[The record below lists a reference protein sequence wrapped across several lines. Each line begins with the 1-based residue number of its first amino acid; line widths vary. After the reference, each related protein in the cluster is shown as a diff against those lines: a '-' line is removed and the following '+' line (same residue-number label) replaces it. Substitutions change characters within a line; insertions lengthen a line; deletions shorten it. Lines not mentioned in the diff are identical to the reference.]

1 MASKPQTTRYEEL
14 KEQEPDWEYTPPK
27 FTINLSLPPENRY
40 DHVSSSP
47 AMKEA
52 ILKAD
57 IDNLFDSII
66 EMEFL
71 PFIPFGSG
79 PGSAFLAKAAKR
91 TIRGLARIAIGRVYT
106 DEETAEL
113 KGISRGTGIPMFLLV
128 CFNVLLDLLLG
139 CTSGGVLFDG
149 GMAPDD
155 AGLDEG
161 VTREVGAEAG
171 YSSGRF
177 RQTAYRRAKQQA
189 QAEPSPRGT
198 AKAQDKRR
206 IAHFRTLDWGM
217 NPLRHLVVELEFVR
231 HEGGPVIART
241 VGYFGYVGVL
251 TGVRQ
256 GLSLSLNHRAT
267 HDRSTWWKKFS
278 FRWNQLMVLLGR
290 RPSISSTLRF
300 ILLNGHQYPDQTRQN
315 QDTRKVQR
323 CKAWQFLDLA
333 QPRIEVVREE
343 SEAHK
348 LVSVTE
354 TGLENTL
361 DMESII
367 TALPMSPSTS
377 VYLIFCTPEEAHS
390 LEIDNKQ
397 IVSVQS
403 SATFLATT
411 NHDMADESSPTP
423 TNGNPTATAPT
434 QAAAI
439 CGMEEILAESM
450 DRKKAAKRAYL
461 TARRSQNSRTGGIG
475 DSRNSGWPGL
485 SLDKIVGIL
494 NYKDIVERDV
504 THYAVVMDPG
514 SGKILWRR
522 GYWAR

>member
-14 KEQEPDWEYTPPK
+14 KEQELDWVYIPPK

-52 ILKAD
+52 IQKAD

-71 PFIPFGSG
+71 PF
-79 PGSAFLAKAAKR
+79 AVKK
-91 TIRGLARIAIGRVYT
+91 TIRGLARVALRRVYT
-106 DEETAEL
+106 DEETKEL
-113 KGISRGTGIPMFLLV
+113 QGISRGTGIPLFLLV

-139 CTSGGVLFDG
+139 CTSGGVLFD
-149 GMAPDD
+149 
-155 AGLDEG
+155 E
-161 VTREVGAEAG
+161 
-171 YSSGRF
+171 
-177 RQTAYRRAKQQA
+177 
-189 QAEPSPRGT
+189 
-198 AKAQDKRR
+198 AKAKPQDKRR

-217 NPLRHLVVELEFVR
+217 DPLRHLVVELDYVH

-267 HDRSTWWKKFS
+267 YDRSTWRKKFS
-278 FRWNQLMVLLGR
+278 FRWNQLMVLLAR
-290 RPSISSTLRF
+290 RPSISSTLSFWIWLSR
-300 ILLNGHQYPDQTRQN
+300 GWKPPE
-315 QDTRKVQR
+315 KM
-323 CKAWQFLDLA
+323 
-333 QPRIEVVREE
+333 
-343 SEAHK
+343 
-348 LVSVTE
+348 TE
-354 TGLENTL
+354 TGMGNTL

-377 VYLIFCTPEEAHS
+377 AYLIFCTPEKACS

-403 SATFLATT
+403 SATFLTAT
-411 NHDMADESSPTP
+411 NHDMADESNPTP
-423 TNGNPTATAPT
+423 TKGNPTATAPT

-461 TARRSQNSRTGGIG
+461 RARRSQNSRAGGIG
-475 DSRNSGWPGL
+475 DSGNSGWPGL
-485 SLDKIVGIL
+485 SLGEIAGIL
-494 NYKDIVERDV
+494 NYEDIIERDV

>member
-1 MASKPQTTRYEEL
+1 MASKPQTTRYEVL

-79 PGSAFLAKAAKR
+79 PGSAFLAKAVKR

-149 GMAPDD
+149 
-155 AGLDEG
+155 
-161 VTREVGAEAG
+161 
-171 YSSGRF
+171 
-177 RQTAYRRAKQQA
+177 AKQQA

-267 HDRSTWWKKFS
+267 HDRSTWRKKFS

-343 SEAHK
+343 SEAHE

-377 VYLIFCTPEEAHS
+377 AYLIFCTPEEAYS